1 MSSTH
6 KSNFRRAQSKV
17 WWGNNSDHNQYGFL
31 SLQPNTKSNK
41 SNISPDITTSWSYRR
56 GSPGSLKS
64 QDSGFSDSDN
74 SPPTNHHNSSNSSPK
89 SSLRANNSNHS
100 LATSPDK
107 LTPKKTVN
115 HQINTEIFQ
124 RSPSICSEHSTP
136 PTVIRKKQNVDFAST
151 SRRISFSAPSSPVY
165 ERIGSPDL
173 LQQIDSLNYSSTS
186 PVFVH
191 RQPLSDIKNKCDKN
205 KSIKRGT
212 TITRSAGVNRRLLK
226 CVSQFSIGSA
236 SDVYQLSSSGNSN
249 ESIESNTNIEDGVE
263 ASIMMQKAIP
273 QTPKSILKVSP
284 KKYNNETVVFGC
296 GDHDY
301 SNSAKD
307 LNQEVQQAEPILP
320 TYSALFPTSTST
332 PKNRQQT
339 CRILERL
346 GENSPEF
353 IDLSATM
360 NWETC
365 TYIEYTN
372 PLLNGHASSVQY
384 WLDEIRST
392 YCHEVLSTL
401 QTKSIAQVISKSAAL
416 NSVTASKIIRGLQ
429 TKAENL
435 QQEFECIEQLLTGNV
450 TPDVVAVICSLVI
463 KLNENIMDFVSRLR
477 SKNIFR
483 TSNDVTYD
491 RFEDNVSCI
500 TEMTSEMQ
508 AVVDNVAGDID
519 FNVLFEDL
527 QVLKRYLLITIRLVF
542 VKLIK
547 IILNRI
553 ETTKCDLILRSNLSM
568 ISVLSNAEFK
578 TFASLND
585 AFIDSDAVRLLLT
598 LCLESKLS
606 TVRTLSLRA
615 LATICSTKEAIRQ
628 FQQVGGIEI
637 LTEILTDDMNANRLE
652 PEFREALSLLAQ
664 ITAPWHGK
672 THSII
677 GLKATVEKLVERISD
692 IVTETTCCQTLLLC
706 AACLNNLSRMETT
719 SIYSLMSHGTVLK
732 LKHACQARGPGAS
745 IFLFVSYLFILLISC
760 NLYHPV
766 CYQEQVIN
774 MLYNMACNKKCHK
787 HLANKYIIGFI
798 TFIFKTQFYG
808 RYHTRTENTALNR
821 TIKTILHIFAMLIH
835 ESSVGKEILDN
846 NVVPIFSQIEDNLS
860 RSNDHRSSEV
870 SRIMRLL
877 NESLTNRT
885 FVRSNSENSGC
896 RLKQKSLLESY
907 V

>member
-1 MSSTH
+1 MSTSN

-17 WWGNNSDHNQYGFL
+17 WWGSNSDQNQYGFL
-31 SLQPNTKSNK
+31 SLQPTTKSNK
-41 SNISPDITTSWSYRR
+41 SNTSPDITTSWSYRR

-74 SPPTNHHNSSNSSPK
+74 SPTSNHHDSKNSSQK
-89 SSLRANNSNHS
+89 SSSNDCQS
-100 LATSPDK
+100 LTTSPDK

-124 RSPSICSEHSTP
+124 RSPSICSERSTP
-136 PTVIRKKQNVDFAST
+136 PTVIRKKLNVDFAST
-151 SRRISFSAPSSPVY
+151 SRRISFSAPNSPVY

-186 PVFVH
+186 PVSMNND
-191 RQPLSDIKNKCDKN
+191 RQAFSDIKNKCDKN
-205 KSIKRGT
+205 RSIKRGT

-249 ESIESNTNIEDGVE
+249 ESIQSNVNIESEVE

-273 QTPKSILKVSP
+273 QTPKSILKPSP

-296 GDHDY
+296 GVDD
-301 SNSAKD
+301 SKSADD
-307 LNQEVQQAEPILP
+307 LSHENQQIEPVLP

-332 PKNRQQT
+332 PKGKRQSISRT
-339 CRILERL
+339 FERL
-346 GENSPEF
+346 RESSPEF

-372 PLLNGHASSVQY
+372 PLLNGNASSVQY

-401 QTKSIAQVISKSAAL
+401 QTKSITQVIKKSAAV
-416 NSVTASKIIRGLQ
+416 NSVTAGKIIRSLQ
-429 TKAENL
+429 TKAEKL
-435 QQEFECIEQLLTGNV
+435 QQDFECVEQLLTGNI
-450 TPDVVAVICSLVI
+450 TLDVVTIVSSLVV
-463 KLNENIMDFVSRLR
+463 KLNENITDFVARLR
-477 SKNIFR
+477 SKNIFGS
-483 TSNDVTYD
+483 SNDATYD
-491 RFEDNVSCI
+491 HFEDNISCI
-500 TEMTSEMQ
+500 TEMTLDIQ
-508 AVVDNVAGDID
+508 AVVDSRSEDVD
-519 FNVLFEDL
+519 FNLLFEDL

-542 VKLIK
+542 AKLIK

-568 ISVLSNAEFK
+568 ISILSNTEFK
-578 TFASLND
+578 NFASLND

-606 TVRTLSLRA
+606 TVRTLALRA
-615 LATICSTKEAIRQ
+615 LATICSTNEAIRQ
-628 FQQVGGIEI
+628 FQQVGGTEI

-652 PEFREALSLLAQ
+652 PEYREALSLLAQ

-672 THSII
+672 THSIS
-677 GLKATVEKLVERISD
+677 GLKANVEKLVERISD

-745 IFLFVSYLFILLISC
+745 IFLFVSYKFRFNNFILIIMAFVNRNKLLICST
-760 NLYHPV
+760 
-766 CYQEQVIN
+766 IW
-774 MLYNMACNKKCHK
+774 
-787 HLANKYIIGFI
+787 LATK
-798 TFIFKTQFYG
+798 
-808 RYHTRTENTALNR
+808 
-821 TIKTILHIFAMLIH
+821 
-835 ESSVGKEILDN
+835 
-846 NVVPIFSQIEDNLS
+846 NV
-860 RSNDHRSSEV
+860 
-870 SRIMRLL
+870 
-877 NESLTNRT
+877 TGT
-885 FVRSNSENSGC
+885 
-896 RLKQKSLLESY
+896 
-907 V
+907 

>member
-1 MSSTH
+1 MSTSN

-31 SLQPNTKSNK
+31 SLQQITKSNK
-41 SNISPDITTSWSYRR
+41 SNVSPDITTSWSYRR

-74 SPPTNHHNSSNSSPK
+74 SPPANHHGSKNSSQQSS
-89 SSLRANNSNHS
+89 SNDCNHS
-100 LATSPDK
+100 LTISPDK

-124 RSPSICSEHSTP
+124 RSPSICSERSTP
-136 PTVIRKKQNVDFAST
+136 PTVIRKKLNVDFAST

-165 ERIGSPDL
+165 ERVGSPDL

-186 PVFVH
+186 PVSLNNS
-191 RQPLSDIKNKCDKN
+191 RQALSDMKNKCDKN
-205 KSIKRGT
+205 RSIKRGT

-226 CVSQFSIGSA
+226 CASQFSIGSA

-249 ESIESNTNIEDGVE
+249 ESIQSNVNVESDVE

-273 QTPKSILKVSP
+273 QTPKSILKASP

-296 GDHDY
+296 GVDD
-301 SNSAKD
+301 SRSAYD
-307 LNQEVQQAEPILP
+307 LNHGIQQIEPALP

-332 PKNRQQT
+332 PKGKEQAIS
-339 CRILERL
+339 RIFERL
-346 GENSPEF
+346 RESSPEF

-401 QTKSIAQVISKSAAL
+401 QTKSITQVIKKSAAV
-416 NSVTASKIIRGLQ
+416 NSVTAGKIIRSLQ

-435 QQEFECIEQLLTGNV
+435 QRDFECIEQLLTGNL
-450 TPDVVAVICSLVI
+450 TLDVVTIVSSLVT
-463 KLNENIMDFVSRLR
+463 KLNENIIDFVSRLR
-477 SKNIFR
+477 SKNIFGS
-483 TSNDVTYD
+483 TDDTYD
-491 RFEDNVSCI
+491 RFEDNISCI
-500 TEMTSEMQ
+500 TEMTLDMQ
-508 AVVDNVAGDID
+508 AVVDNRSEDVD
-519 FNVLFEDL
+519 FNLLFEDL

-542 VKLIK
+542 AKLIK

-553 ETTKCDLILRSNLSM
+553 ETTKCDLILRSNVST
-568 ISVLSNAEFK
+568 ISILSNTEFK
-578 TFASLND
+578 NFASLND
-585 AFIDSDAVRLLLT
+585 AFIDSDAVRLLLA

-606 TVRTLSLRA
+606 TVRTLALRA
-615 LATICSTKEAIRQ
+615 LATICSTNEAIRQ
-628 FQQVGGIEI
+628 FQQVGGTEI

-672 THSII
+672 THSIT
-677 GLKATVEKLVERISD
+677 GLKANVEKLVERISD

-732 LKHACQARGPGAS
+732 LRHACQARGPGAS
-745 IFLFVSYLFILLISC
+745 IFLFVSCLSISRLHLSHIIAFVNRNKLLICST
-760 NLYHPV
+760 
-766 CYQEQVIN
+766 IW
-774 MLYNMACNKKCHK
+774 
-787 HLANKYIIGFI
+787 LA
-798 TFIFKTQFYG
+798 
-808 RYHTRTENTALNR
+808 TRNATNTW
-821 TIKTILHIFAMLIH
+821 
-835 ESSVGKEILDN
+835 
-846 NVVPIFSQIEDNLS
+846 
-860 RSNDHRSSEV
+860 
-870 SRIMRLL
+870 
-877 NESLTNRT
+877 LTNI
-885 FVRSNSENSGC
+885 
-896 RLKQKSLLESY
+896 SLAL
-907 V
+907 